1 MRDTG
6 ECDRSP
12 ENYQH
17 AVVQTQFREHFFLYL
32 AQLRQKTLTLVLGA
46 DNEHLNLA
54 ELMDSV
60 QPFAGHACTQHPC
73 IQFAIV

>member
-6 ECDRSP
+6 ECDRSL
-12 ENYQH
+12 ESYQH
-17 AVVQTQFREHFFLYL
+17 AVVQTQFRKHFLLYP

-54 ELMDSV
+54 ELMDPV

-73 IQFAIV
+73 VQSAIV